1 MSTSSNCAQ
10 VGVENYSNPLHVA
23 GLFVILIAGFTGSF
37 LPVASA
43 RFPRLRIPGIVL
55 QIGRAF
61 GTGVVIATGF
71 VHMMPPA
78 LVNLSNP
85 CLPGFFTDTYNSFG
99 AALAL
104 VAALS
109 MQLLEFTGR
118 VYVARYAQRLQ
129 GKRMEAAGDAKVQ
142 KMDGEGSSGGATPPG
157 PIAEADER
165 HTVAESPPSPGA
177 DGIQCERSPSEHVSV
192 EVPESGKADAAGID
206 ERNLKLL
213 VLVFE
218 FGVAV
223 HSVIVG
229 LDFGVSTG
237 QTAITLFAA
246 LIFHQFFEGVALGT
260 TIAAAGFDWWLSLL
274 MVIGFA
280 LETPLGIAIGMGIA
294 SGYTPNS
301 DASLLTRGILDSL
314 SAGILIYTGL
324 VELLTYFF
332 TINAQFQMQALKW
345 IVVTMTALWLG
356 AICMSIV
363 GAWI

>member
-1 MSTSSNCAQ
+1 MSTSVNCAQ

-23 GLFVILIAGFTGSF
+23 GLFVILIAGFAGSF

-43 RFPRLRIPGIVL
+43 RFPRLRIPDMVL
-55 QIGRAF
+55 QVGRAF

-78 LVNLSNP
+78 MANLSNP
-85 CLPGFFTDTYNSFG
+85 CLPGFFTDTYNAFG

-104 VAALS
+104 MAALS

-118 VYVARYAQRLQ
+118 VYVARYARRLRET
-129 GKRMEAAGDAKVQ
+129 RMEAAGDAEEPKT
-142 KMDGEGSSGGATPPG
+142 DGEAAAAGATSPRS
-157 PIAEADER
+157 IAAADE
-165 HTVAESPPSPGA
+165 HHSAAESPSSPGA
-177 DGIQCERSPSEHVSV
+177 DGIQCGHSPSEHVSV
-192 EVPESGKADAAGID
+192 EVPAPDKADAAGID

-237 QTAITLFAA
+237 HTAITLFAA

-260 TIAAAGFDWWLSLL
+260 TIAAAGFGWRLSLL

-314 SAGILIYTGL
+314 SGGILIYTGL

-332 TINAQFQMQALKW
+332 TINAQFQRQPLQW
-345 IVVTMTALWLG
+345 IVTTMAALWLG